1 MDKTPWIVCFVA
13 CVCVEVKD
21 LWYSW
26 LKVSVWNCIYDKM
39 TGIRNNILT
48 CLYDTW
54 WMRSLLFGTVWV
66 FGVHSIMVKVK
77 KKSYNTGNERCQ
89 SNSNENGNRT
99 IVNVFTMFIS
109 SYSSVAN
116 AMLCFETFE
125 SKRERKCHRH
135 IVYIGLAFTC
145 KAKNLL
151 ANLHAHCSLYKFKCL
166 YSLFDLVL
174 VLYSNSH
181 GKLSVK
187 ISCKSNDVC

>member
-13 CVCVEVKD
+13 CVCVEEKD

-77 KKSYNTGNERCQ
+77 K
-89 SNSNENGNRT
+89 NRT
-99 IVNVFTMFIS
+99 TQVMNVVSPILTKM
-109 SYSSVAN
+109 A
-116 AMLCFETFE
+116 T
-125 SKRERKCHRH
+125 
-135 IVYIGLAFTC
+135 GQ
-145 KAKNLL
+145 
-151 ANLHAHCSLYKFKCL
+151 
-166 YSLFDLVL
+166 
-174 VLYSNSH
+174 
-181 GKLSVK
+181 
-187 ISCKSNDVC
+187 